1 VNGESALSAPQRIFA
16 VLRHL
21 AAGGDTAN
29 LSDLARATGVNRV
42 TAMRLLADLEAEG
55 ILERT
60 DGGGHRFGVAFLT
73 LAAQAHRA
81 EDLTTLGRRI
91 LERLSAELGLT
102 SYLVVLDADHALYLL
117 RAVPTTPLVSN
128 IAVGSRVPAHL
139 TTPGWAL
146 LAGHD
151 GAALRDLLG
160 PEPLQAATE
169 QSPTSYAALEKQIA
183 QVREHGCAWSRAGF
197 EAGIDS
203 CAAPVGTASGLPV
216 AAISVAGLSGAVRE
230 REGDVQRLVMAAAA
244 DLSAL
249 SGC

>member
-1 VNGESALSAPQRIFA
+1 MTEPALSAPQRVFA

-29 LSDLARATGVNRV
+29 LSELARATGVNRV
-42 TAMRLLADLEAEG
+42 TAMRLLAELEAEG

-60 DGGGHRFGVAFLT
+60 EGGGHRFGMPFLT

-81 EDLTTLGRRI
+81 EDLTSLGRRV

-102 SYLVVLDADHALYLL
+102 GYLVVLDGDHTLYLV
-117 RAVPTTPLVSN
+117 REVPARPLVSN

-146 LAGHD
+146 LSGHD
-151 GAALRDLLG
+151 GVALRDLLG
-160 PEPLQAATE
+160 PEPLRAVTE
-169 QSPTSYAALEKQIA
+169 QSPTSYPTLQERIGE
-183 QVREHGCAWSRAGF
+183 VHEHGCAWSHAGF

-203 CAAPVGTASGLPV
+203 CAAPVGRAGERPV
-216 AAISVAGLSGAVRE
+216 AAISVAGPSGAVRAHE
-230 REGDVQRLVMAAAA
+230 QEVQRLVAAAA
-244 DLSAL
+244 AELADLL
-249 SGC
+249 GY

>member
-1 VNGESALSAPQRIFA
+1 MTGVPALSAPQRVLA

-29 LSDLARATGVNRV
+29 LSELARATGVNRV
-42 TAMRLLADLEAEG
+42 TAMRLLAELEAEG
-55 ILERT
+55 VLERT
-60 DGGGHRFGVAFLT
+60 DGGGHRFGLAFLT

-81 EDLTTLGRRI
+81 EDLTSLGRRV

-102 SYLVVLDADHALYLL
+102 GYLVVLTGDQALYLV
-117 RAVPTTPLVSN
+117 RAVPGSPLVSN

-146 LAGHD
+146 LVGHD
-151 GAALRDLLG
+151 DAALRDLLG

-169 QSPTSYAALEKQIA
+169 QSPTGYAALEQRIDE
-183 QVREHGCAWSRAGF
+183 VREHGCAWSHGGF

-203 CAAPVGTASGLPV
+203 CAAPVGRAGARPV
-216 AAISVAGLSGAVRE
+216 AAISVAGPSSAVRGHKDE
-230 REGDVQRLVMAAAA
+230 VQRLVTSAAA

-249 SGC
+249 LGS